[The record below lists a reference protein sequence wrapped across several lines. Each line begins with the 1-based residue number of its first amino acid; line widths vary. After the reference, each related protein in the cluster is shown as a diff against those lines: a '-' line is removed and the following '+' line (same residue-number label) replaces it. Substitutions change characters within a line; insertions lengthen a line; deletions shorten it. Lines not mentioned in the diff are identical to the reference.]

1 MSLQVA
7 GLYLRTL
14 RERQGLSRSDLVFE
28 LRKRKL
34 TLDERQLARI
44 EAGEIDTRSSLL
56 LGITTVLRGSYERV
70 AELILNEAADEDLV
84 QKYVAEWEQQR
95 QTLISSEQEA
105 DLVQLQE
112 RLHELSS
119 DPRKLLAFIRE
130 SWREET

>member
-28 LRKRKL
+28 LRKRKM

-56 LGITTVLRGSYERV
+56 LGITNVLRGSYERV
-70 AELILNEAADEDLV
+70 AELILSEAADEDLV
-84 QKYVAEWEQQR
+84 QKYVAEWEQQQ
-95 QTLISSEQEA
+95 QTLTASEQEA
-105 DLVQLQE
+105 DLAQLQE
-112 RLHELSS
+112 RLRELSS
-119 DPRKLLAFIRE
+119 DPRKLVAFIRE

>member
-1 MSLQVA
+1 MIIRQICPLVKGKFVMYTGGMSLLVA

-56 LGITTVLRGSYERV
+56 LGITNVLRGSYQRV
-70 AELILNEAADEDLV
+70 AELILSDTADEALV
-84 QKYVAEWEQQR
+84 QQYVAEWEQQQR
-95 QTLISSEQEA
+95 GLTSPEQDA
-105 DLVQLQE
+105 
-112 RLHELSS
+112 EL
-119 DPRKLLAFIRE
+119 
-130 SWREET
+130 